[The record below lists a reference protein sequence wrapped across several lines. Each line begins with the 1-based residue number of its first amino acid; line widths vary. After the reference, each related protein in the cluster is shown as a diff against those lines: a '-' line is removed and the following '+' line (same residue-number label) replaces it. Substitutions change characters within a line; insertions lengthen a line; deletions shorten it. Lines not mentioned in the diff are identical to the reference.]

1 MNSDE
6 PPSQRNVAAVIL
18 AAGLGTRMRSRTP
31 KELQLLA
38 GRRLIDYVLRAVR
51 SAHPAQII
59 IVLSPAKAQIA
70 DSLPEGCEVAWQH
83 EQLGTG
89 HALAQALPLLRP
101 EISQVAVFF
110 GDHPLLSGDVAG
122 QLIDASA
129 TSGALV
135 TLLTTVLPDPGAYGR
150 LCWDGERITGVVEA
164 KEDSTVYTAPVEVNS
179 GISCYQRDWLERE
192 LPGIPKSAVGE
203 YYLTTLVERAA
214 EKRSLARPV
223 ISVVAPLEVAFGVN
237 DRVELAAA
245 EEVLRRRINE
255 RLMRSGVAIVDPKST
270 FIDDTVEIGQ
280 DTRIEPFT
288 TISGRTV
295 IGEDCRIGPQAII
308 RDSQIGNEVAITA
321 SMIESTE
328 IGERVDVG
336 PYAHLRPGARI
347 GNGAHIGNYAEIKN
361 SAIGPGTHVGHFSYI
376 GDANVGDQVNI
387 GAGTITCNY
396 DGDKKHRT
404 IIGSGAFIGSDTMLV
419 APVEVGSGART
430 GAGSVVTRDVA
441 PEETVVGIPARPVTK
456 RMRGSRAGSEDT
468 N

>member
-1 MNSDE
+1 M
-6 PPSQRNVAAVIL
+6 IL

-31 KELQLLA
+31 KELQPLA

-59 IVLSPAKAQIA
+59 IVLSPAKAQMA
-70 DSLPEGCEVAWQH
+70 DSLPEGCDVAWQH
-83 EQLGTG
+83 EPLGTG
-89 HALAQALPLLRP
+89 HALAQAMPRLRP
-101 EISQVAVFF
+101 DIDQVAVFF
-110 GDHPLLSGDVAG
+110 GDHPLLSADVAS

-129 TSGALV
+129 RSRALV

-150 LCWDGERITGVVEA
+150 LRWDGERITGVVEA
-164 KEDSTVYTAPVEVNS
+164 KEDSTVYTSPVEVNS

-192 LPGIPKSAVGE
+192 LPGIPRSAVGE

-214 EKRSLARPV
+214 YEQSPARPV
-223 ISVVAPLEVAFGVN
+223 ISVVAPPEVAFGVN

-295 IGEDCRIGPQAII
+295 IGEDCRIGPQAIL
-308 RDSQIGNEVAITA
+308 RESQIGNRVAITA
-321 SMIESTE
+321 SVIESAVV
-328 IGERVDVG
+328 GEGVNIG

-347 GNGAHIGNYAEIKN
+347 GDGTHIGNYAEIKN
-361 SAIGPGTHVGHFSYI
+361 STLGARTHVGHFSYI
-376 GDANVGDQVNI
+376 GDSDVGGQVNI
-387 GAGTITCNY
+387 GAGTVTCNY

-404 IIGSGAFIGSDTMLV
+404 VIGAGAFIGSDTMLV

-441 PEETVVGIPARPVTK
+441 PDETVVGIPARPITK
-456 RMRGSRAGSEDT
+456 RMRGSRADSEVE